1 MLFRSISHFVDIPH
15 NLTIVPEQKSIR
27 LTIFSPPELFQSSSC
42 TFVTYRSLLSLIFL
56 DLRFSIPGVIEWPPE
71 DEAPPEDA
79 RDLVTKLL
87 EQDPIARLG
96 TTG

>member
-1 MLFRSISHFVDIPH
+1 M
-15 NLTIVPEQKSIR
+15 T
-27 LTIFSPPELFQSSSC
+27 C
-42 TFVTYRSLLSLIFL
+42 RSLLSLIFL